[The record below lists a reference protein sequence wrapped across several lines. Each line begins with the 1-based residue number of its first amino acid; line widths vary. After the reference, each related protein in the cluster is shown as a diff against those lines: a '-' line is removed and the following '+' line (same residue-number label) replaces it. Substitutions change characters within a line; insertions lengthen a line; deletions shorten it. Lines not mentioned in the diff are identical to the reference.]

1 MRWYDRL
8 RRSSEIAQVRRRGR
22 HAGLVNLTAYA
33 LEDRRGPTR
42 VAVSVAK
49 SVGGAVTRNLV
60 RRRIRGALEAMPPP
74 PVALRLLIVAKPA
87 AAVSSF
93 ERLSADVAT
102 AVARLG
108 TPGPPPR

>member
-8 RRSSEIAQVRRRGR
+8 RRSSEIAHVRRRGR
-22 HAGLVNLTAYA
+22 HARLANLTAYA
-33 LEDRRGPTR
+33 LDERRGPTR

-60 RRRIRGALEAMPPP
+60 RRRIRGALEALPPP
-74 PVALRLLIVAKPA
+74 GSALRLLIVAKPA

-93 ERLSADVAT
+93 EQLAGDVASALT
-102 AVARLG
+102 RLG
-108 TPGPPPR
+108 APGPSPK

>member
-1 MRWYDRL
+1 
-8 RRSSEIAQVRRRGR
+8 
-22 HAGLVNLTAYA
+22 
-33 LEDRRGPTR
+33 
-42 VAVSVAK
+42 
-49 SVGGAVTRNLV
+49 
-60 RRRIRGALEAMPPP
+60 MPPP